1 MSAFYKLKVKNI
13 RKETQ
18 NSIAL
23 SFEIR
28 EDLISVFQYLPG
40 QYVSLKLTINNKEVL
55 RDYSI
60 CSSKNEGL
68 TIAVKEIPNG
78 YVSSFLNNSINIGDT
93 ILVSAARGKFILD
106 TISGQASIGIA
117 AGSGITPI
125 MSMLKTT
132 LFHSSNSFH
141 LIYSNK
147 SPQETMFLSELYELK
162 EKYPERFFV
171 TLAYTQKK
179 VDNHFFGRIN
189 EANIFSLINVSNLS
203 KNKIYIC
210 GPEKMLFEV
219 KLGLEKKNVLEKNIY
234 YELFKSS
241 QENKV
246 TISKSGDVEITFIV
260 DDYSTK
266 IKSTKQKTVLDS
278 ALDNDIDA
286 PYSCNGGVCGSCI
299 GKIIKGEVKM
309 MKNTVLTDSELSDG
323 LILACQAIPLSDT
336 IEVDFDDV

>member
-1 MSAFYKLKVKNI
+1 
-13 RKETQ
+13 
-18 NSIAL
+18 
-23 SFEIR
+23 
-28 EDLISVFQYLPG
+28 
-40 QYVSLKLTINNKEVL
+40 
-55 RDYSI
+55 
-60 CSSKNEGL
+60 
-68 TIAVKEIPNG
+68 
-78 YVSSFLNNSINIGDT
+78 
-93 ILVSAARGKFILD
+93 
-106 TISGQASIGIA
+106 
-117 AGSGITPI
+117 
-125 MSMLKTT
+125 
-132 LFHSSNSFH
+132 
-141 LIYSNK
+141 
-147 SPQETMFLSELYELK
+147 MFLSELYELK

-171 TLAYTQKK
+171 TLAYTQKI

-323 LILACQAIPLSDT
+323 LILACQAIPLSDI

>member
-219 KLGLEKKNVLEKNIY
+219 KSGLEKKNVLEKNIY

>member
-78 YVSSFLNNSINIGDT
+78 YVSSFLNNFINIGDT

-106 TISGQASIGIA
+106 TSSGQASIGIA

-219 KLGLEKKNVLEKNIY
+219 KSGLEKKNVLEKNIY

>member
-78 YVSSFLNNSINIGDT
+78 YVSSFLNNFINIGDT

-219 KLGLEKKNVLEKNIY
+219 KSGLEKKNVLEKNIY

-323 LILACQAIPLSDT
+323 LILACQAIPLSDI